1 MQAVK
6 LKPRAEHGDG
16 DGDGD
21 GDHGDGYGDRAAAL
35 TALRDAFGA
44 RVLTSDAIRE
54 QYGKDESH
62 HPSSPPDAVLRPRD
76 KFEVQ
81 RIVQLCAQHRMPV
94 VAFGVGT
101 SLEGNVAALA
111 GGICIDSSE
120 MKQIIQVNFDDF
132 DVVVQP
138 GVTRRQLNQHLKGS
152 GLFFPIDPGADATL
166 GGMAATRA
174 SGTNAVRYGT
184 MRENVLNIEAVIADG
199 SLIRTAK
206 RARKSAAGYDLT
218 GLLVGSEGTLAV
230 FTELTVRLHPAP
242 ESMAS
247 AVCVFET
254 IKGAV
259 DTVIQLIQCGI
270 PVARVE
276 LCDALTIKSF
286 NMYSGTDFIE
296 SPTLL
301 LEFHGSDAGVREQAE
316 ATQEL
321 AHDNG
326 GGEFKWTQNTE
337 ERNKMWRARHDAA
350 YSGKRLHPK
359 GRIWATDVCVPISRL
374 ADCIEA
380 TRRDIE
386 ESKLLA
392 PLVGHVG
399 DGNFHLL
406 LLVDHDDPQEVAR
419 AEALHRRMVMR
430 ALDMDGTCTGE
441 HGIGQGK
448 IDFLKLEHGAAVS
461 TMRAVKQA
469 LDPHN
474 IMNPGKI
481 FDQKS

>member
-1 MQAVK
+1 MQVVQ
-6 LKPRAEHGDG
+6 LKSRDG
-16 DGDGD
+16 DAAGQ
-21 GDHGDGYGDRAAAL
+21 YGDRDAAL
-35 TALRDAFGA
+35 TALRDAFGE
-44 RVLTSDAIRE
+44 RVLTSPSIRE

-62 HPSSPPDAVLRPRD
+62 HASSPPDAVIRPRD

-111 GGICIDSSE
+111 GGVCIDSLE
-120 MKQIIQVNFDDF
+120 MRQIIQVNADDF
-132 DVVVQP
+132 DVAVQP
-138 GVTRRQLNQHLKGS
+138 GVTRRQLNAHLKGS

-184 MRENVLNIEAVIADG
+184 MRENVLNIEAVLADG
-199 SLIRTAK
+199 SIIRTAR

-230 FTELTVRLHPAP
+230 FTELTVRLYPVP
-242 ESMAS
+242 ESMSS
-247 AVCVFET
+247 AVCVFES

-259 DTVIQLIQCGI
+259 DTVIQMIQFGI

-276 LCDALTIKSF
+276 LCDALTIKGF
-286 NMYSGTDFIE
+286 NLYSDTNFTE
-296 SPTLL
+296 APTLF
-301 LEFHGSDAGVREQAE
+301 LEFHGFDAGAREQAQ
-316 ATQEL
+316 ATQEI
-321 AHDNG
+321 AAENG
-326 GGEFKWTQNTE
+326 GGEFQWTQNVE
-337 ERNKMWRARHDAA
+337 QRNKMWRARHDAA
-350 YSGKRLHPK
+350 YSGRQLHPK
-359 GRIWATDVCVPISRL
+359 GRIWSTDVCVPISRL

-392 PLVGHVG
+392 PMVGHVG

-406 LLVDHDDPQEVAR
+406 LLVDHDDADEVAR
-419 AEALHRRMVMR
+419 AEALHRRMVIR
-430 ALDMDGTCTGE
+430 ALDMGGTCTGE

-448 IDFLKLEHGAAVS
+448 IDFLKMEHGAAVA
-461 TMRAVKQA
+461 TMRAVKKA

-474 IMNPGKI
+474 LFNPGKI
-481 FDQKS
+481 FEWDA